1 MHLSPTD
8 FDGGTRIEG
17 LEQHHYGVL
26 GKHLQIEADAI
37 DCSHSSGGRA
47 RKILIHELSFFVGT
61 SSQ

>member
-8 FDGGTRIEG
+8 FDGGARNEG
-17 LEQHHYGVL
+17 LELHHFGVL
-26 GKHLQIEADAI
+26 GKPLQIDADAI